1 MQSRSVVFLPVGAM
15 IISIIAILYPESL
28 SAYGGAIVP
37 MLGLVMFS
45 MGMTLRPIDFKRVFK
60 QPKLICIGVLLQFLL
75 MPFIAWLLSIVL
87 KLPLLIATGLILVG
101 SCPGGTASNV
111 ICFLARANVALSISL
126 TAISTLLAVVLTP
139 LITYV
144 YVDQT
149 IDVPVLKM
157 IKNLVFI
164 IILPVLSG
172 VLINTYFQQR
182 LNYIKSYLPMVSVIS
197 IILIIGIIVA
207 KNQAQVIESGYL
219 IFTAIALHNLF
230 GLISGYIIP
239 RLMRIDEKNCRTIAI
254 EVGMQNSGLAVVLAN
269 QYFSVIAALPG
280 ALFSIWH
287 NITGAVLAVFWSRK
301 NEK

>member
-28 SAYGGAIVP
+28 SGYGGAIVP

-45 MGMTLRPIDFKRVFK
+45 MGMTLRSVDFKRVFK
-60 QPKLICIGVLLQFLL
+60 EPKLICIGVLLQFLL

-126 TAISTLLAVVLTP
+126 TAISTLLAVILTP

-149 IDVPVLKM
+149 IDVPILKM